1 MLTKILKCCSVI
13 ALLAVIV
20 LRPSAGYVLLTQF
33 LVCAAAI
40 MATVES
46 LQGGKPVPAVVF
58 VLLAIAFNPV
68 LPLGMSQ
75 GVFLGT
81 ATIALGMFM
90 VSILTFRPRP
100 RLSMAS
106 ITDRTPGS
114 ESL

>member
-1 MLTKILKCCSVI
+1 MLGKILKCCSVV
-13 ALLAVIV
+13 ALLAMII
-20 LRPSAGYVLLTQF
+20 LHLSAGYALMTQF

-46 LQGGKPVPAVVF
+46 FQSGNPVPAVVF
-58 VLLAIAFNPV
+58 VVLAIAFNPV
-68 LPLGMSQ
+68 LPLGMSR
-75 GVFLGT
+75 GLFLGT

-90 VSILTFRPRP
+90 VSILTFRPQP

-114 ESL
+114 VSL